1 MIDSGL
7 DLDLDDK
14 QRSSIFLK
22 SLYDQMI
29 IWNASGASTK
39 LSMWKHLGLSA
50 KDYIAFNEN
59 PEKWA
64 ISYLKNGG
72 GFQ

>member
-1 MIDSGL
+1 MSDSGA
-7 DLDLDDK
+7 DVIFDDK
-14 QRSSIFLK
+14 QRSSFFLK

-29 IWNASGASTK
+29 IWNASGMSSK
-39 LSMWKHLGLSA
+39 SSMWKHLGLSA
-50 KDYIAFNEN
+50 KDFVAFNEN

-64 ISYLKNGG
+64 DSYLRNGG